1 MNKDKEKYKRTALIV
16 DALVLLTWE
25 TSTFGIIWLNYYNS
39 EMAFSFFRKGN
50 WLLFGLYFA
59 ILYVFS
65 RIYKGLKI
73 GSHKTTDIIVSQ
85 ILATLCTNF
94 ITYIQICLISRSMLD
109 PRPLLVGTLYQAVVI
124 ALWAFISGKIFRALY
139 PAKNVIMIYGLEQPA
154 RMLVEKMSRRRD
166 KYNLTRMINVSEG
179 LEKIIS
185 EIPNYDGVVICDT
198 PNEIRNDILKF
209 CFKTSIRTYLVPKIS
224 DIIVR
229 GGDNMELFDTPLI
242 ISKNYGLGIEQRFVK
257 RCFDILL
264 SSIGIIIA
272 SPFMLITA
280 IAIKLC
286 DHGPVLY
293 KQVRLTKDGKEFKL
307 LKFRSMV
314 VNAESDGVARLAS
327 DGDKRVTPVGKF
339 IRKVR
344 LDELPQLFNI
354 FKGDMSV
361 VGPRPERP
369 EISREYE
376 KEMPEFAFRLKVKAG
391 LTGNAQVVGKYNTTP
406 YDKLK
411 LDLMYIEKYTLAK
424 DILLILK
431 TVKIIF
437 MPEESTEGIKEGYIT
452 PLQKGE
458 DAQSK
463 EGNDNNGNVQ

>member
-109 PRPLLVGTLYQAVVI
+109 HRPLLVGTLYQAVVI

-166 KYNLTRMINVSEG
+166 KYNITRMINVSEG

-327 DGDKRVTPVGKF
+327 AEDKRVSPG
-339 IRKVR
+339 
-344 LDELPQLFNI
+344 
-354 FKGDMSV
+354 
-361 VGPRPERP
+361 
-369 EISREYE
+369 
-376 KEMPEFAFRLKVKAG
+376 
-391 LTGNAQVVGKYNTTP
+391 
-406 YDKLK
+406 
-411 LDLMYIEKYTLAK
+411 
-424 DILLILK
+424 
-431 TVKIIF
+431 
-437 MPEESTEGIKEGYIT
+437 
-452 PLQKGE
+452 
-458 DAQSK
+458 
-463 EGNDNNGNVQ
+463 